1 MVSPQALD
9 GPWVLG
15 LARTVADRGSWEEQ
29 LFGLLDDLEQ
39 QAGAAF
45 AFERSLEVEERAR
58 AEYSTVTLAS
68 RLMASLDQEVR
79 LELVGALR
87 VSGRLVRVAAGWCL
101 VEDDR
106 DAWVVPCEA
115 VLSAYGLAG
124 RATPR
129 EAWPAAAA
137 LGLGSALRRLAEA
150 GQPCRLRMRDG
161 SVHDVRLGRVGADF
175 LEAYAGDAAVPG
187 VHAFA
192 ALAAVQSRR
201 DLVDGRGR

>member
-1 MVSPQALD
+1 MAF
-9 GPWVLG
+9 
-15 LARTVADRGSWEEQ
+15 RGSWEEQ
-29 LFGLLDDLEQ
+29 LFGVLDDLEH

-45 AFERSLEVEERAR
+45 ALERSLEVEERAR
-58 AEYSTVTLAS
+58 AEYSAVTLAG
-68 RLMASLDQEVR
+68 RLMASLDREVR
-79 LELVGALR
+79 LELAGALP
-87 VSGRLVRVAAGWCL
+87 VSGRLARVAAGWCL
-101 VEDDR
+101 LEGGH
-106 DAWVVPCEA
+106 DAWVVPCDA

-150 GQPCRLRMRDG
+150 GEPCRLRMRDG

-175 LEAYAGDAAVPG
+175 LEAYAGDAALPG
-187 VHAFA
+187 LHAFT

-201 DLVDGRGR
+201 DVLDA